1 LPRKRTFLDTNVLIN
16 AFRGTGKTAAE
27 SISLLQDDTR
37 EFVTSDFL
45 RLELLPKA
53 RFHKNQL
60 EVDFYERFFQS
71 AAVITPSL
79 VSLVLSADAEATIAG
94 LGAVDALHVAAAKAA
109 GAEEL
114 ITAERPTSPLFRVTD
129 LKIISIYFSPTSP

>member
-1 LPRKRTFLDTNVLIN
+1 LPRKRTFLDANVLIN

-27 SISLLQDDTR
+27 SIALLQDDTR

-53 RFHKNQL
+53 RYHQNQL
-60 EVDFYERFFQS
+60 EVEFYERFFQ
-71 AAVITPSL
+71 AATVITPSSE
-79 VSLVLSADAEATIAG
+79 SLVASADAEAMTAG
-94 LGAVDALHVAAAKAA
+94 LGAVDALHVAAAKAT

-114 ITAERPTSPLFRVTD
+114 ITAERPTSPLFRTKD
-129 LKIISIYFSPTSP
+129 LKITSNYYAPA